1 MPSNRDIRNCHNL
14 TARANRLRDQ
24 LCAIDRWENTD
35 EGDWEEIRPGGA
47 LYLLDYDEGGYA
59 WNEVTTLCDGWAAEL
74 EDEH

>member
-1 MPSNRDIRNCHNL
+1 MPTNQDIRNCHNL

-24 LCAIDRWENTD
+24 LAAIDRWENTD

-47 LYLLDYDEGGYA
+47 LDLLDDDEGGYA
-59 WNEVTTLCDGWAAEL
+59 WNAVTALCNTWEFEL